1 MKKDKQQLLFAFGI
15 SALVVGVM
23 IFIHLY
29 GYFFKE
35 DFTAYGIEPRTL
47 SGLWGLISAPF
58 IHGSFQHLFSN
69 IPPFF
74 VLMAGILYYY
84 KDISLKVILGT
95 LFLTN
100 IWVWL
105 FARHSIHIGASGL
118 LYGFAFFLFFSGVL
132 RKNKN
137 ALRIALA
144 VALFYG
150 GLVQGIFPT
159 DPHISWESHLCGAV
173 AGTFFAYITR
183 NQGPKA
189 DPPYWQNEPE
199 VETGIWD
206 YKNGE
211 PPEGFIYK

>member
-1 MKKDKQQLLFAFGI
+1 MKKDQKQLFSAFLI
-15 SALVVGVM
+15 SALVVGLM

-29 GYFFKE
+29 GYFFSK

-47 SGLWGLISAPF
+47 SGLWGIISAPF

-69 IPPFF
+69 VPPFF

-84 KDISLKVILGT
+84 KDISAKVILSI
-95 LFLTN
+95 LLLTN
-100 IWVWL
+100 TWVWL
-105 FARHSIHIGASGL
+105 FARHSVHIGASGI
-118 LYGFAFFLFFSGVL
+118 LYGFAFFLFFSGIL

-137 ALRIALA
+137 ALRISLA

-159 DPHISWESHLCGAV
+159 EPHISWESHLCGAI
-173 AGTFFAYITR
+173 AGTFVAYITR
-183 NQGPKA
+183 NQGPPA
-189 DPPYWQNEPE
+189 DPSYWQNEQE
-199 VETGIWD
+199 VETGFWD

-211 PPEGFIYK
+211 PPEGFVYK